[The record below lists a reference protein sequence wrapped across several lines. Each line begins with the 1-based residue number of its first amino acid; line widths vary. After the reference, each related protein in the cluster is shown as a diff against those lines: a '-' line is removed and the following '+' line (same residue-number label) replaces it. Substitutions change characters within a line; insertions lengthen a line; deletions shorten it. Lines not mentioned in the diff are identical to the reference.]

1 MHPKSAVLAS
11 KQLLSRLN
19 ISDLGE
25 RLKLVEHIKAQEY
38 EEAISM
44 IDAYDPV
51 QETCDPLKKAFF
63 RLGSCTGGPIVR
75 GSLKQAMEDAQNVT
89 NHQFVGQLDTISME
103 YPVLARTAVEARSA
117 LYAPLTRRISSLVDS
132 LAVRL
137 SQTQALDVSCD
148 LMKVLVAKREE
159 MLDYAH
165 KVFLDELASL
175 YTNETRWAPFFLY
188 QYAITHIPLLVRIL
202 SLLTTS
208 YARTLETRTWRDYTH
223 GGAVTGSKEP

>member
-1 MHPKSAVLAS
+1 MKTDEDVREDDEFVVGVRNSCSP
-11 KQLLSRLN
+11 SRDDGRCAGGTRRR
-19 ISDLGE
+19 S
-25 RLKLVEHIKAQEY
+25 
-38 EEAISM
+38 
-44 IDAYDPV
+44 PV
-51 QETCDPLKKAFF
+51 
-63 RLGSCTGGPIVR
+63 
-75 GSLKQAMEDAQNVT
+75 
-89 NHQFVGQLDTISME
+89 
-103 YPVLARTAVEARSA
+103 SA

-137 SQTQALDVSCD
+137 SQIQALDVSCD

-188 QYAITHIPLLVRIL
+188 QYAITHIPPLVRIL